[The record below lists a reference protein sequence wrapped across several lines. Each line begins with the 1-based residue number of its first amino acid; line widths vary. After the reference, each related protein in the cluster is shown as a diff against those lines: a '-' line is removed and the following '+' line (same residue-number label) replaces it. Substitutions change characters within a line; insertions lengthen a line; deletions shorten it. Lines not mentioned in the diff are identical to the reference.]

1 MTIEINTQHVHIKST
16 TIAHALAYFTEAAIY
31 MRRVIEPGTACYSRY
46 IAKTRTLSI
55 TRVEGKCR
63 DSNDQGV
70 KIKVETTP
78 G

>member
-1 MTIEINTQHVHIKST
+1 MTIAN
-16 TIAHALAYFTEAAIY
+16 ALVYFTEAGIY

-46 IAKTRTLSI
+46 IAKTRTLSS

-70 KIKVETTP
+70 KITDEPTP